1 MDGSIPPKPPSC
13 RQPQRETHNNSE
25 NTGATGN
32 DQAQDEGF
40 LLHVVAANGDGENY
54 RKCATLLSGMDKTR
68 LFARNS
74 ENKTAL
80 ECAANAG
87 YTNMVF
93 HLLDMERKHNFCGLN
108 TKPNEILKKTSGRSE
123 TPLHEA
129 VRQRCERKIEEL
141 KGKDSGLAR
150 VPDINGMSPLYLAIP
165 LGYRDIVD
173 KLTLTFGDANLSY
186 DGPNGQNV
194 LHAAALQSA
203 GRRGDLMNKADWSGS
218 TPLHFAA
225 SVGVQGVTTA
235 LLDGIDQDRRTDY
248 TQRPD
253 NNGMFPI
260 HIAASVGSMDTI
272 TSLVNADQDCATL
285 RDNVKGR
292 TLLHIA
298 IENRK
303 YKVVK
308 LVCKDPRF
316 KETLNLED
324 NDGNTALHLA
334 VKKRDEYIFTYL
346 LQNKAVELNHVNLEG
361 YTPLDLAKVIRMEDY
376 FASPQNPTEW
386 MVRVLAHSGAVFS
399 PRRRDE
405 LIRGGSSQEQEKH
418 GKTLSESTES
428 VLVASALI
436 ATLTFAAAFT
446 MPGSYRTTG
455 PKEGTPALGALY
467 GFKVFLVADILA
479 FFCSVAATFSLA
491 EYGNRGTVDP
501 LVRCRYSQRAV
512 WLFHVALRSIIVA
525 FAFGVSVVMWN
536 ISLSAISIGGVAT
549 IAVVFY
555 GNVPLGQDFRL
566 MLLMHR
572 RFGFSRSWNLYPSTA
587 SHLNWTSWQL
597 KSFSATLVW
606 NLMNLFWTYVL
617 IFALAGFAQLKQKH

>member
-1 MDGSIPPKPPSC
+1 MNCCYRDNVSIQMDGSIPPKPPSC

-203 GRRGDLMNKADWSGS
+203 GKGCIPCLTLAW
-218 TPLHFAA
+218 H
-225 SVGVQGVTTA
+225 
-235 LLDGIDQDRRTDY
+235 Y
-248 TQRPD
+248 TRISCFCFLY
-253 NNGMFPI
+253 NY
-260 HIAASVGSMDTI
+260 AE
-272 TSLVNADQDCATL
+272 LV
-285 RDNVKGR
+285 
-292 TLLHIA
+292 
-298 IENRK
+298 
-303 YKVVK
+303 
-308 LVCKDPRF
+308 
-316 KETLNLED
+316 
-324 NDGNTALHLA
+324 
-334 VKKRDEYIFTYL
+334 YI
-346 LQNKAVELNHVNLEG
+346 
-361 YTPLDLAKVIRMEDY
+361 
-376 FASPQNPTEW
+376 
-386 MVRVLAHSGAVFS
+386 
-399 PRRRDE
+399 
-405 LIRGGSSQEQEKH
+405 
-418 GKTLSESTES
+418 
-428 VLVASALI
+428 
-436 ATLTFAAAFT
+436 
-446 MPGSYRTTG
+446 
-455 PKEGTPALGALY
+455 
-467 GFKVFLVADILA
+467 
-479 FFCSVAATFSLA
+479 
-491 EYGNRGTVDP
+491 
-501 LVRCRYSQRAV
+501 
-512 WLFHVALRSIIVA
+512 
-525 FAFGVSVVMWN
+525 
-536 ISLSAISIGGVAT
+536 
-549 IAVVFY
+549 
-555 GNVPLGQDFRL
+555 
-566 MLLMHR
+566 
-572 RFGFSRSWNLYPSTA
+572 
-587 SHLNWTSWQL
+587 
-597 KSFSATLVW
+597 
-606 NLMNLFWTYVL
+606 
-617 IFALAGFAQLKQKH
+617 